1 MVIKTKVFHFK
12 NAITDEEVVKLRGAV
27 GVTNRKEYT
36 YPVVQ
41 YKRIKGKAAIVC
53 VGEGEKQDCVMR
65 FVEKCPQEIRLGKR
79 VVILEVEPVDER
91 ETDVQVLDKEGGY
104 RVSHWL
110 PLNSENLIR
119 YNAIE
124 RDVDKQ
130 LFLEERVLRGNL
142 RTLAKQFGIDKDT
155 SGKID
160 CKILKIKSL
169 KSAVFKNQHFLRF
182 DVVFRTNLVIPD
194 LIGIGQKPSFGY
206 GTVTKDNGVCINA
219 YKPQRLFLLGG
230 HDLEMLTIKKVVRS
244 QPGSVVFDR
253 NLRWDNAV
261 LSAYKDVFETFS
273 DVGIYAV
280 ELREDI
286 VLDDKWK
293 GRYHLIDHHN
303 AYSHLPSSLE
313 QVAAILG
320 VDLSRKDKL
329 IAANDMGSIP
339 AMKALMATDE
349 EIADI
354 LRQDRAAQRV
364 YDEDEKIAEQS
375 QHGENLIDNEINT
388 QYYD

>member
-1 MVIKTKVFHFK
+1 MVIKTRVFHFK

-41 YKRIKGKAAIVC
+41 YKSIEGKAAIVC
-53 VGEGEKQDCVMR
+53 VGEGEKQDCIMR

-79 VVILEVEPVDER
+79 VVYLELEPKEEW
-91 ETDVQVLDKEGGY
+91 ETDVQILEIDKEY
-104 RVSHWL
+104 HVRHWL
-110 PLNSENLIR
+110 PLNQENLIR
-119 YNAIE
+119 YNATKEEDKEHFLQE
-124 RDVDKQ
+124 RILK
-130 LFLEERVLRGNL
+130 GNL
-142 RTLAKQFGIDKDT
+142 HTLAKQFGIDHEDA
-155 SGKID
+155 GKIY
-160 CKILKIKSL
+160 CKILKIKRL
-169 KSAVFKNQHFLRF
+169 KSKPIKQQHFLCF
-182 DVVFRTNLVIPD
+182 DCVFRTNLVIPD

-206 GTVTKDNGVCINA
+206 GTVTKDNGVCINE

-293 GRYHLIDHHN
+293 DRYHLIDHHN